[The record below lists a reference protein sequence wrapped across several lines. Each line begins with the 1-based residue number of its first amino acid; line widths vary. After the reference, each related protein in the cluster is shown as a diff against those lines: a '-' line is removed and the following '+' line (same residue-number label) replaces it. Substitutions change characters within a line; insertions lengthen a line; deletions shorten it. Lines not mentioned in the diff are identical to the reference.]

1 MWQNKGA
8 WTRGSELWDSGQELY
23 GGNWWKLSVILVGLF
38 VQIHFGVNSQVLV
51 TRTFLLFLLKERN
64 LCHEK
69 IYDMLLGSRE
79 RSESTFLHLWF
90 FKHLQLKI
98 TNMPKCLILEWHFLN
113 PFILL
118 WTSNLLTILFTL
130 IFVHIICSKWK
141 ANEIIHCNC
150 NKKSCCSF
158 ISVFYCLCN
167 IQSFL
172 IFSDI
177 IML

>member
-1 MWQNKGA
+1 M
-8 WTRGSELWDSGQELY
+8 
-23 GGNWWKLSVILVGLF
+23 
-38 VQIHFGVNSQVLV
+38 

-90 FKHLQLKI
+90 FKYLQVKI
-98 TNMPKCLILEWHFLN
+98 TNMPKWLILEWHVLN
-113 PFILL
+113 PFTLL
-118 WTSNLLTILFTL
+118 CISNLLTILFTF
-130 IFVHIICSKWK
+130 IFFHIICSKWK

-150 NKKSCCSF
+150 KKKKSCSSF

-172 IFSDI
+172 IFFWYNYAIKSFFHKRLYSIFKFGFKHLD
-177 IML
+177 LLRLNFVEASYYDCSYC